1 MHQGCSDD
9 FCGPSDDVTLASED
23 AGIDF
28 DAQMAVVSADL
39 PMGRFSESHEI
50 ASMVVFLC
58 AAQSSYV
65 TGAMVSMD
73 GALTPVI

>member
-1 MHQGCSDD
+1 MQDGLRQAD
-9 FCGPSDDVTLASED
+9 PTLEAFGQSLD
-23 AGIDF
+23 GLVADTGQLDIIDNFF
-28 DAQMAVVSADL
+28 DAL
-39 PMGRFSESHEI
+39 LL
-50 ASMVVFLC
+50 LC

>member
-1 MHQGCSDD
+1 
-9 FCGPSDDVTLASED
+9 
-23 AGIDF
+23 
-28 DAQMAVVSADL
+28 
-39 PMGRFSESHEI
+39 MGRFSESHEI